1 VNLLFASAVGIRA
14 KCQCC
19 RLVFQ
24 HITRRELRSH
34 VLEEA
39 SQVGVIFR
47 LNNGKFKMIRSRLLF
62 LLSLGQSIRAGRSL
76 KKWTRLWDLL
86 LSLNQQTWV
95 SRAVGF
101 IVLLKQMP
109 FHIIS
114 PYKYLSWPI
123 ALSGSGW
130 HIGLG

>member
-1 VNLLFASAVGIRA
+1 MNLLFASAVGIRA

-24 HITRRELRSH
+24 HITRREPRSH

-47 LNNGKFKMIRSRLLF
+47 LNNGKFKMIRSRLLL
-62 LLSLGQSIRAGRSL
+62 LLSLGQSIRARRSL

-86 LSLNQQTWV
+86 LSLNQQTWIFFLGL
-95 SRAVGF
+95 AF
-101 IVLLKQMP
+101 CLKQMP